1 MNDMDADMNRLTVD
15 GTPFTPKGLQVR
27 EVLDVTDDDVLCV
40 VQRTPELL
48 PAADLPFL
56 WQSNADD
63 HDARSFDVVSIR
75 YDGTW
80 EPLTYL
86 PGQWTMSRAGDGCVV
101 TGRGMDDA
109 AMQMQHC
116 MNVRTTDGDGDGV
129 DAADMMS
136 MVVSPIENHAETPVS
151 CRTCDSSAS
160 ANAPCTRRSSCRRP
174 TAHTRM
180 PTSCRSS

>member
-1 MNDMDADMNRLTVD
+1 MHLQPYQSVD

-75 YDGTW
+75 YDGDW
-80 EPLTYL
+80 EPLTCT
-86 PGQWTMSRAGDGCVV
+86 PGK
-101 TGRGMDDA
+101 
-109 AMQMQHC
+109 
-116 MNVRTTDGDGDGV
+116 
-129 DAADMMS
+129 
-136 MVVSPIENHAETPVS
+136 I
-151 CRTCDSSAS
+151 
-160 ANAPCTRRSSCRRP
+160 RP
-174 TAHTRM
+174 AYQI
-180 PTSCRSS
+180 